1 MKKMAKKTP
10 NKKKKLNF
18 VLIFII
24 CLLIVFLVAF
34 LGSIFT
40 SSGVNSLWYDSIKP
54 KITPPNWVFPLV
66 WNILFLLIAI
76 SLFFA
81 WTRAKNKKE
90 KIKVGFL
97 FGINLFLNILWSFL
111 FFGLRN
117 PLFGFIEII
126 LVWLSILALIIGL
139 WGISKISSWF
149 LVPYILWVSFAS
161 IINYLAI

>member
-90 KIKVGFL
+90 KK
-97 FGINLFLNILWSFL
+97 NNK
-111 FFGLRN
+111 
-117 PLFGFIEII
+117 II
-126 LVWLSILALIIGL
+126 C
-139 WGISKISSWF
+139 
-149 LVPYILWVSFAS
+149 
-161 IINYLAI
+161 

>member
-1 MKKMAKKTP
+1 MAKKTP